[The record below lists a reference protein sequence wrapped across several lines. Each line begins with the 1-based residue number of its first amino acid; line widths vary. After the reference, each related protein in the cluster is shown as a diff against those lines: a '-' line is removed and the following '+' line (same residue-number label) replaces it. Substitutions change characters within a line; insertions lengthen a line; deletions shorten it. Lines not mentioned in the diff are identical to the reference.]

1 MKIRLFSDEKGVSP
15 VIGIMLMIVITVIL
29 AAAVSSFASTT
40 KAQDAAPQ
48 ATFTASASVADGYI
62 IMNHLGGDTLYL
74 SRIKAE
80 IGAGTPLMTTYM
92 DSASFTLSPDPAY
105 LRPGDVAHIAFE
117 WYDAST
123 WSATTELDDADGALF
138 NSLSVLTGQPFKLTL
153 IDTNTGQTV
162 YSTTLTLNP

>member
-15 VIGIMLMIVITVIL
+15 VIGVMLMIVITVIL

-48 ATFTASASVADGYI
+48 ATFTASASMADGYI
-62 IMNHLGGDTLYL
+62 TVNHLGGDTLYL
-74 SRIKAE
+74 SKIKAE

-92 DSASFTLSPDPAY
+92 ESASFTLSPEPDY
-105 LRPGDVAHIAFE
+105 LRPGDVAQIAFE
-117 WYDAST
+117 WYDSDTYA
-123 WSATTELDDADGALF
+123 ATANLDDAEGALF
-138 NSLSVLTGQPFKLTL
+138 NTVSVLSGQPFKLTL